1 MIKKVD
7 HIGIAVKSIAEQVA
21 YYRDVLGLP
30 FLGEEEVENQQVKVA
45 MFQAGEIRIELLEAT
60 SDESPIAKFIA
71 KKGQGIHHVAYHS
84 DNIKEDLDNAKK
96 QDIRLINETPQM
108 GADNKQIA
116 FMHPKS
122 TFGVLTELCSE
133 E

>member
-7 HIGIAVKSIAEQVA
+7 HIGIAVKNIAEQVS

-30 FLGEEEVENQQVKVA
+30 FVGEEEVESQQVKVA

-60 SDESPIAKFIA
+60 SEESPIAKFIA
-71 KKGQGIHHVAYHS
+71 KKGQGIHHIAYHS
-84 DNIKEDLDNAKK
+84 DNIEEDLSNAKNLEIK
-96 QDIRLINETPQM
+96 LINETPQA